1 MVIVLVENLL
11 QNEWQFQQVSKYLI
25 NISVLQKYK
34 GILKFRNVE
43 SFILRILKHNRRYG
57 GI

>member
-11 QNEWQFQQVSKYLI
+11 QNEWQFQQVSKYLV

-34 GILKFRNVE
+34 GILKFRDVE
-43 SFILRILKHNRRYG
+43 SFILLILKHNGRYG